1 MSGEELRILGAT
13 DPLKGNNASGA
24 KTTRLSEKEQAA
36 IELLNRITGK
46 KGYKESMTTSEL
58 QKELEKDLKA
68 LHSRRGIDD
77 RRRGVDGIGRI
88 SDDAYDAAMDV
99 LEKQM
104 AVRASLY
111 QGSAP
116 QLVQKYANMTRHLV
130 GNGDID
136 IDITNPDHVRGFVAY
151 ALEDEYKNGKI
162 SKEQYQAAK
171 KYAETKGASHF
182 FKSIG
187 RGITGKE
194 SESNLVFKS
203 VGQNNNVAQIRH
215 SEEGPQY
222 EAKLQEK
229 LDNAGI
235 SDELI
240 YQIGD
245 NLVGAEAV
253 VSYSNKKIQ
262 AGEAQFITDEL
273 NKYARANGAT
283 ERFTVDEAK
292 EIMKGAGYGIEKAVD
307 GKKVVRDAVLPAAIG
322 AAAGVPIA
330 LYHLDVDQVVDVTY
344 GDLGGGDHVHNSV
357 DKYPVAWAPAV
368 TAALGAGL
376 GALNSIK
383 MQKARVEDKAIPV
396 QIDTNI
402 TSFKDYVDFVV
413 ESESFPTK
421 NAKEMAM
428 RIAAY
433 YTDKDGNLL
442 KDQLIDAYRHAGGSA
457 DVENEGSDNNRDASV
472 LNHREALALLT
483 KLESG
488 EIKVQKPQN
497 TQPTAPAVTPTPAP
511 AEENHY
517 VTLQT
522 EIEETSE
529 PTDCYEVK
537 LGDNWT
543 DVIMNVYGIKNYD
556 DVKHIVRQVKDK
568 YFEEMKA
575 NGTLPAGVTS
585 SRDAFFPKVGEEL
598 CLPCKV
604 YGKNPK
610 NEYTLNVNVDFERQA
625 PSEDYK
631 GASYESTSNPFM
643 NTKTDAFYI
652 VNSHD
657 NEALNRETYAG
668 KDKQEAENI
677 VRSYED
683 RFGIKRTETEY
694 VNGVRTK

>member
-13 DPLKGNNASGA
+13 DPLKGNNASGS

-36 IELLNRITGK
+36 IELLNQITGK

-104 AVRASLY
+104 TVRASLY

-151 ALEDEYKNGKI
+151 ALEEEYKNGKI

-171 KYAETKGASHF
+171 KYAETKGVTRF
-182 FKSIG
+182 FKSFG

-203 VGQNNNVAQIRH
+203 VGQNNNVAQIRN

-253 VSYSNKKIQ
+253 VTYSNRNVQ
-262 AGEAQFITDEL
+262 GGEAQFITDEL

-307 GKKVVRDAVLPAAIG
+307 GKKVVRDALLPTGIG
-322 AAAGVPIA
+322 AVAGVPIA
-330 LYHLDVDQVVDVTY
+330 FYHLTVDQIVDIDY
-344 GDLGGGDHVHNSV
+344 GEFSDGKYIHQSV
-357 DKYPVAWAPAV
+357 DEYPVAWAPAV

-402 TSFKDYVDFVV
+402 TSFQDYVDFVL

-433 YTDKDGNLL
+433 YTDEEGNLL

-457 DVENEGSDNNRDASV
+457 DVENEGSDNNRDSSV

-488 EIKVQKPQN
+488 EIKVIKTKPQ
-497 TQPTAPAVTPTPAP
+497 VTPSPV
-511 AEENHY
+511 EENHY

-522 EIEETSE
+522 EIEETKE
-529 PTDCYEVK
+529 QTDCYKVK

-543 DVIMNVYGIKNYD
+543 DVIMNVYGIKNYE
-556 DVKHIVRQVKDK
+556 DVKHIVRQVKDA
-568 YFEEMKA
+568 YFNEMKA
-575 NGTLPAGVTS
+575 NGTLPAGVTKS
-585 SRDAFFPKVGEEL
+585 TDAFFPKVDEEL

-610 NEYTLNVNVDFERQA
+610 NEYTLNVNADFKRQA
-625 PSEDYK
+625 PSKDYK

-643 NTKTDAFYI
+643 KTKTDAFYV
-652 VNSHD
+652 VNTHD
-657 NEALNRETYAG
+657 NEKFETPSGKGRETYAG
-668 KDKQEAENI
+668 RDKQEAENI
-677 VRSYED
+677 VRAYED

-694 VNGVRTK
+694 VNGVRTE